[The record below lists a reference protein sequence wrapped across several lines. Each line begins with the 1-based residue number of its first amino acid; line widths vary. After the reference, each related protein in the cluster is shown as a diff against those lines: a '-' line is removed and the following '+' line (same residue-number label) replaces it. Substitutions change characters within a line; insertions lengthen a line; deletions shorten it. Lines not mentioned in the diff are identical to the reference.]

1 LGLAIVYGIV
11 TQAGGSVVISSQP
24 AHGTNVEVI
33 LPSTRDFPL
42 ARKDAPL
49 GRALAS
55 RGQMILLVENEAM
68 VREPTRRI
76 LIGSG
81 YAVLAASTAEEALRI
96 AAEHVGRIELLLT
109 DVVMPGGSGKDL
121 AADLSR
127 MSPRTKVLYMSG
139 YASQAIRL
147 RAVSVPGLNRI
158 EKPFASDDL
167 LQRVHAV
174 LNNR

>member
-1 LGLAIVYGIV
+1 MNDPTGERRYWHAAVTKYDREAFLA
-11 TQAGGSVVISSQP
+11 
-24 AHGTNVEVI
+24 
-33 LPSTRDFPL
+33 D
-42 ARKDAPL
+42 KDQLYA
-49 GRALAS
+49 
-55 RGQMILLVENEAM
+55 EAV

-81 YAVLAASTAEEALRI
+81 YAVLAASSAEEALRI
-96 AAEHVGRIELLLT
+96 AAQHVGKIELLLT

-147 RAVSVPGLNRI
+147 RAVSGPGLNLI

>member
-1 LGLAIVYGIV
+1 
-11 TQAGGSVVISSQP
+11 
-24 AHGTNVEVI
+24 
-33 LPSTRDFPL
+33 
-42 ARKDAPL
+42 
-49 GRALAS
+49 
-55 RGQMILLVENEAM
+55 
-68 VREPTRRI
+68 
-76 LIGSG
+76 
-81 YAVLAASTAEEALRI
+81 
-96 AAEHVGRIELLLT
+96 
-109 DVVMPGGSGKDL
+109 MPGGSGKDL

-147 RAVSVPGLNRI
+147 RAVSGPGLNLI